1 MKNSFYLLLFLITF
15 SPLKAVYAQT
25 RSSQD
30 SVGIKRLS
38 QDLKIGV
45 TLAVQVINAMQSN
58 QARIDSLIKD
68 RNIKPAQKRLLFI
81 QLTSEREKRIAD
93 LLTED
98 QFIRFR
104 KLMLNNLQPS
114 RTIKSTEIALMK
126 ANESGARSK
135 PTN

>member
-114 RTIKSTEIALMK
+114 RTIKSAEIALMK

>member
-1 MKNSFYLLLFLITF
+1 MKNTFYLLLLLTTF

-30 SVGIKRLS
+30 SVGVKRLS
-38 QDLKIGV
+38 HDLKIDV
-45 TLAVQVINAMQSN
+45 TLAVRVISAMQFN

-68 RNIKPAQKRLLFI
+68 RNIKPAEKRLLFI

-114 RTIKSTEIALMK
+114 RAIKSAEIALIK
-126 ANESGARSK
+126 TKGSGAQNN